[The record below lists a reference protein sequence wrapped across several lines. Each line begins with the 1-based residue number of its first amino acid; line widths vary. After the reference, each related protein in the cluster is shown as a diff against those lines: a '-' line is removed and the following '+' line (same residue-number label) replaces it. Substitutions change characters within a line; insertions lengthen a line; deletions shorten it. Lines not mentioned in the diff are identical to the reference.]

1 MFPTVHRPRLIRLGS
16 EVPQRELHRCC
27 QAGAAM
33 LPCCHHCLCAHYSGA
48 LAAGMGVGGWGLEA
62 AAVQAKAAVMLLHGP
77 GAHNFGSAADAVYEL
92 DCGAGRGRVCACW
105 AEAAVLQSLCLA
117 AHGLAT
123 AAGMREAD
131 SAAPVP
137 AAVVR
142 QLELCLCVVLHTPW
156 ALL

>member
-48 LAAGMGVGGWGLEA
+48 LAAGMGVGDWGLEA

-105 AEAAVLQSLCLA
+105 AEAAVLQHSVLLHMA
-117 AHGLAT
+117 L
-123 AAGMREAD
+123 
-131 SAAPVP
+131 PL
-137 AAVVR
+137 
-142 QLELCLCVVLHTPW
+142 QLVCGRLTVQHLYRLQW
-156 ALL
+156 